1 MAEDDDLDA
10 EKEHGDTPEA
20 VVPEPRENPSLSG
33 HELAERELLRAFAS
47 GRLPHGLLITGPH
60 GIGKATLAF
69 RFARFLL
76 SQGAEPRPA
85 GLFGPGLPTALSLP
99 PEHPV
104 FRRVAS
110 SGHADLLT
118 VERSVDPK
126 RKRERTEIVVDD
138 TRAIA
143 AFLRLTPAE
152 GGWRIVIVDTA
163 DEMNRNA
170 ANAVLKILE
179 EPPDRAI
186 LVLVSDNPGRLLPT
200 IRSRCR
206 RLALRPLSDAVVAEL
221 IGRYRP
227 DLSATDRSALVELAE
242 GSIGHAIELAE
253 QNGLTLHR
261 RLLEILGALPEI
273 KGVQLHEFA
282 DAVAGWGRE
291 DSFRVIAE
299 LMPATLARAIATA
312 ARPDGAREGR
322 EAALA
327 RLLARRGLDRW
338 VEVWE
343 KITEL
348 FAQADAV
355 NLDRKQVVL
364 NAFFALEEAAR

>member
-1 MAEDDDLDA
+1 MAEDEDFETDEEGGDVA
-10 EKEHGDTPEA
+10 EVA
-20 VVPEPRENPSLSG
+20 VPAPRENAALSG
-33 HELAERELLRAFAS
+33 HEGAEQALLKAFTS

-60 GIGKATLAF
+60 GIGKATLAY

-76 SQGAEPRPA
+76 SQEAEIGG
-85 GLFGPGLPTALSLP
+85 GLFAPATPSSLALS

-110 SGHADLLT
+110 NGHADLLT
-118 VERSVDPK
+118 VERGIDPK

-143 AFLRLTPAE
+143 GFLRLTPAE

-179 EPPDRAI
+179 EPPERAI
-186 LVLVSDNPGRLLPT
+186 LILVSDKPGRLLPT

-206 RLALRPLSDAVVAEL
+206 RLPLRPLSNALVTEL
-221 IGRYRP
+221 LGRYRP
-227 DLSATDRSALVELAE
+227 DLSAADRAALLELAE

-253 QNGLTLHR
+253 QGGLALHR
-261 RLLEILGALPEI
+261 RLVELLGRLPELD
-273 KGVQLHEFA
+273 GSALHAFA
-282 DAVAGWGRE
+282 DGVSRWGAE
-291 DSFRVIAE
+291 DAFRVLAE
-299 LMPATLARAIATA
+299 LMPATLARAIAKA
-312 ARPDGAREGR
+312 ADGEGR
-322 EAALA
+322 DAPLTP
-327 RLLARRGLDRW
+327 LLRRRSLDRW